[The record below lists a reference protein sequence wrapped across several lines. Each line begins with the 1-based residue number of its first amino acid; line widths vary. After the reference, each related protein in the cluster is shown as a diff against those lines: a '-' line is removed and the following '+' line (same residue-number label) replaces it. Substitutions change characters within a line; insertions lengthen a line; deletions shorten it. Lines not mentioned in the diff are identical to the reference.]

1 MLVEPNSQ
9 KLPSDEVPQEQDQ
22 NSSQVSPNQG
32 QLSFMNMVS
41 QNDILPYKILIKE
54 NIKSFNLLPNE
65 ESPSKENE
73 LENSLKMKYNLDTP
87 TLEIVLKIT
96 SDYENI
102 KEKLKEY
109 LDLFGENTLVK
120 YDHNANTV
128 KINYK

>member
-9 KLPSDEVPQEQDQ
+9 KLSSDEVPQEQDQ

-128 KINYK
+128 KVKYK